1 MTKRI
6 EVSALQNLFRD
17 AQRVSKEDLDTEQNY
32 NNKVQSATINNHFGS
47 GILLENP
54 EQVIVFDSDS
64 LTSIQASLLAAGNF
78 DGTGLSPHS
87 QPSDINLG
95 NQLEVELT
103 GSSAI
108 GRFSTK
114 VAIIGLS
121 FDGTL
126 QIDRFYFYKNESQVT
141 ANHYKKILS
150 ILTNDFKGN
159 NNCSR
164 NLGGRLVIKEAKS
177 FQISRDSM
185 MIAQDVEPDIFWRD
199 FKIANISSTLQL
211 TLQAAIGP
219 EYNVDSLNVNTT
231 GRPNRTLDTND
242 VSSHVGQKFIA
253 KTDNVQKVTL
263 LMGASKD
270 DSVSTENWYDWSGS
284 LVVSVYALQT
294 SVSCPTDIIPSLAID
309 FEPQSEPLVQFAF
322 DQADLRQIGY
332 VLTDTLQPVDIVFS
346 ASKIGAPKALTV
358 GNYYAFT
365 VKRTGDASVGSILF
379 GSGNDR
385 IDDSKLTLY
394 SGGTWVDVSEED
406 LWYQIWTDSLK
417 ISDGQ
422 GYDSGQGMLFPKTI
436 VDPET
441 GATID
446 CKKQYFSFNDTGFNV
461 SNIGILQAVT
471 EKSVIEQDER
481 TGNNTYSRQQFV
493 PSFSLISES
502 DLSDLQVT
510 TDPLIVG
517 AAKDLNPKKNPVL
530 NKNQSLIGLAKSNTF
545 CIINPDADLITN
557 NLTGSVLTPNIL
569 TSNQFK
575 IVKTNYCIDGYG
587 DVNGDGIIDSSD
599 VSLVSTLIGES
610 LYYPSTQQK
619 IVDGYINTLDLLRA
633 DVDGDGYI
641 TSNDSDLI
649 SQYVNKSINA
659 FPVGTSFTHICLE
672 VQPLVGRYDG
682 YFDCGD
688 GYIGIDGCFGAIPE
702 GSLTPKELEYYGYY
716 IAPNLELDSAF
727 TTVPFVSVDYRVTP
741 KPFWQDW
748 FINLIS
754 NARLVPAAFTYQ
766 NVSEV
771 FSCETAIDT
780 VCNEQFNDPPIIDIG
795 RNDFFVP
802 NNLLIGNGQILNVDG
817 SHFKQDIEIATIEL
831 RLPEIPLNESV
842 LNIFEK
848 FVADAGSGK
857 TVAGFPAMKYSDC
870 STVQLQ
876 DLLLNKVKFN
886 IAIQAF
892 YKNLDGYDADLDGYV
907 VIDDPTIG
915 VYMDHATGI
924 LTLNASD
931 LAEDLLYISL
941 VTKITVTVYLKKA
954 GWNNNHLVIT
964 SDQLQ
969 GLLS

>member
-32 NNKVQSATINNHFGS
+32 NNKIQSATINNHFGS

-64 LTSIQASLLAAGNF
+64 LTSVQASLLAAGNF

-95 NQLEVELT
+95 NQLEVQLT
-103 GSSAI
+103 GASVV

-114 VAIIGLS
+114 VAIIGLA

-150 ILTNDFKGN
+150 ILTNDFQGN

-177 FQISRDSM
+177 FQVSRDPA

-199 FKIANISSTLQL
+199 FKIANPSSTLQL

-231 GRPNRTLDTND
+231 GRPDRTLDTND

-253 KTDNVQKVTL
+253 NTDNIQKITL

-270 DSVSTENWYDWSGS
+270 DSVSTANWYDWSGS

-322 DQADLRQIGY
+322 DQSDLRQIGY

-346 ASKIGAPKALTV
+346 ASKIGAPGALTI

-379 GSGNDR
+379 GSGNNR

-394 SGGTWVDVSEED
+394 SGGSWVDVSEED
-406 LWYQIWTDSLK
+406 LWYQVWTDALK

-422 GYDSGQGMLFPKTI
+422 GYDAGQGMLYPKTV
-436 VDPET
+436 VDSTT

-461 SNIGILQAVT
+461 SNVGILQAVT
-471 EKSVIEQDER
+471 EKSVVEQDER

-502 DLSDLQVT
+502 DLSDLQST

-517 AAKDLNPKKNPVL
+517 AAKDLNPKKNAIL

-545 CIINPDADLITN
+545 CVVNPDADLITN
-557 NLTGSVLTPNIL
+557 NLVGSVLAPNIL
-569 TSNQFK
+569 SSNQFK

-587 DVNGDGIIDSSD
+587 DVNGDGVIDSAD
-599 VSLVSTLIGES
+599 VSLVATLIGES
-610 LYYPSTQQK
+610 LYYTSTQQK

-649 SQYVNKSINA
+649 SQYVNKSINS
-659 FPVGTSFTHICLE
+659 FPVGTSFTHICVEL
-672 VQPLVGRYDG
+672 QPLVGRYDG

-688 GYIGIDGCFGAIPE
+688 GYIGFDGYSNAIPE
-702 GSLTPKELEYYGYY
+702 DSLTLEELEYYGYY
-716 IAPNLELDSAF
+716 IAPNLELDPVF
-727 TTVPFVSVDYRVTP
+727 TTVPFVDVDYRITP

-748 FINLIS
+748 FINLVS
-754 NARLVPAAFTYQ
+754 DARQVPAAFTYQ
-766 NVSEV
+766 NASEAY
-771 FSCETAIDT
+771 SCETAVDT
-780 VCNEQFNDPPIIDIG
+780 VCDEQFNNPPSIDVG
-795 RNDFFVP
+795 RNDFFIP
-802 NNLLIGNGQILNVDG
+802 NNLLIGNGQILNSDG
-817 SHFKQDIEIATIEL
+817 SHFKQDLEIGTIEL
-831 RLPEIPLNESV
+831 RLPEIPLTESV

-848 FVADAGSGK
+848 FIADAGSGK

-870 STVQLQ
+870 STVQLE
-876 DLLLNKVKFN
+876 DLFLNKVKFN
-886 IAIQAF
+886 VAIQAF

-924 LTLNASD
+924 LTLNAQD
-931 LAEDLLYISL
+931 LAEDIVYLSL

-954 GWNNNHLVIT
+954 GWNNQHLVIT